1 MVASRPAAVEQ
12 AVLAPP
18 SKPVPKQS
26 QTAQATPAKWHPPQ
40 PQPPSNAKD
49 RSQPYASKGFDWPV
63 RGRILS
69 NYGAKESGLHN
80 DGVNIQGALGAPV
93 MAADAGQ
100 VMYVGNALKGFGN
113 LILIKHDNG
122 WVSAYGHL
130 NDTRVARGDYLDRGD
145 IIGSIGQSG
154 RVDSPQLH
162 FEIRKGAEAIDP
174 EQKLPKI

>member
-1 MVASRPAAVEQ
+1 
-12 AVLAPP
+12 
-18 SKPVPKQS
+18 
-26 QTAQATPAKWHPPQ
+26 
-40 PQPPSNAKD
+40 
-49 RSQPYASKGFDWPV
+49 
-63 RGRILS
+63 
-69 NYGAKESGLHN
+69 
-80 DGVNIQGALGAPV
+80 
-93 MAADAGQ
+93 
-100 VMYVGNALKGFGN
+100 MYVGNALKGFGN
-113 LILIKHDNG
+113 LILVKHDNG

>member
-1 MVASRPAAVEQ
+1 M
-12 AVLAPP
+12 
-18 SKPVPKQS
+18 
-26 QTAQATPAKWHPPQ
+26 QATPAKWQPPQ
-40 PQPPSNAKD
+40 PEALSSAKD
-49 RSQPYASKGFDWPV
+49 RSKPYTSKGFDWPV

-80 DGVNIQGALGAPV
+80 DGVNIQGALGTPV

-113 LILIKHDNG
+113 LILVKHDNG